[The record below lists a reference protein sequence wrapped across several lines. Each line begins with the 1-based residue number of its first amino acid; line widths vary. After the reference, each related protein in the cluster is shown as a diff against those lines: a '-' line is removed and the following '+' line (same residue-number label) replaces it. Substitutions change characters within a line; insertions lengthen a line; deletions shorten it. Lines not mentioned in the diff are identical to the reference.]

1 MTAIE
6 EVDLKKI
13 LPSNG
18 PSIQEVK
25 KYLDKY
31 KNEYIVIKIGGSL
44 NDESLFKILI
54 EDISILKKIN
64 FNPILVHGGGKRL
77 TAKLSQL
84 NIKSKF
90 VAGLRVSNKDVVKIA
105 QDVFIEFNKEILN
118 ELKNHSVS
126 ARSITSKENNII
138 NVKAISE
145 ELGFVGTPYTID
157 VDVLKKIVKVNEVP
171 VIAPL
176 GLNSKNQVH
185 NVNADDIATFVAS
198 SLNARRLIII
208 SDVVGV
214 MDKDN
219 NLISE
224 INSTKVKKMIQRNEI
239 SGGMQVK
246 LNSAIDIAD
255 KVKGTVIIS
264 GKKPRSLLFELL
276 STKGSGTLIRKW
288 KILKK

>member
-1 MTAIE
+1 MSLTNE
-6 EVDLKKI
+6 ELIQI
-13 LPSNG
+13 LPSDG
-18 PSIQEVK
+18 PSINEVK
-25 KYLDKY
+25 KYLNKY
-31 KNEYIVIKIGGSL
+31 KNEYIIIKIGGACL

-54 EDISILKKIN
+54 EDISILKKMN

-77 TAKLSQL
+77 TAKLNQL
-84 NIKSKF
+84 NIESKF
-90 VAGLRVSNKDVVKIA
+90 VGGLRVSNKDVVKIA

-118 ELKNHSVS
+118 EIKNHSVS
-126 ARSITSKENNII
+126 AKSITSKENNII

-145 ELGFVGTPYTID
+145 ELGFVGTPYKID
-157 VDVLKKIVKVNEVP
+157 ADVLTKIVKANEIP
-171 VIAPL
+171 IIAPL
-176 GLNSKNQVH
+176 GLNSENQVY

-224 INSTKVKKMIQRNEI
+224 INSIKVKEMIERNEI

-246 LNSAIDIAD
+246 LNSAINIAD

-276 STKGSGTLIRKW
+276 SDKGSGTLIRK
-288 KILKK
+288 

>member
-1 MTAIE
+1 MSLTNE
-6 EVDLKKI
+6 ELAQI
-13 LPSNG
+13 LPSDG
-18 PSIQEVK
+18 PSINEVK
-25 KYLDKY
+25 KYLNKY

-44 NDESLFKILI
+44 NDELLFKILI
-54 EDISILKKIN
+54 EDISILKKMN
-64 FNPILVHGGGKRL
+64 FNPVLVHGGGKRL
-77 TAKLSQL
+77 TAKLNQL
-84 NIKSKF
+84 NIESKF
-90 VAGLRVSNKDVVKIA
+90 VGGLRVSNKDVVKIA

-118 ELKNHSVS
+118 EIKNYSVN

-145 ELGFVGTPYTID
+145 ELGFVGTPYKID
-157 VDVLKKIVKVNEVP
+157 ADILKKIVKANEIP
-171 VIAPL
+171 IIAPL
-176 GLNSKNQVH
+176 GLNSENQVH
-185 NVNADDIATFVAS
+185 NINGDDVASFVAS

-224 INSTKVKKMIQRNEI
+224 INSIKVKEMIERNEI

-246 LNSAIDIAD
+246 LNSAINIAD

-276 STKGSGTLIRKW
+276 SDKGSGTLIKNARF
-288 KILKK
+288 

>member
-1 MTAIE
+1 M
-6 EVDLKKI
+6 
-13 LPSNG
+13 
-18 PSIQEVK
+18 
-25 KYLDKY
+25 
-31 KNEYIVIKIGGSL
+31 
-44 NDESLFKILI
+44 
-54 EDISILKKIN
+54 
-64 FNPILVHGGGKRL
+64 
-77 TAKLSQL
+77 
-84 NIKSKF
+84 
-90 VAGLRVSNKDVVKIA
+90 VKIA

-118 ELKNHSVS
+118 ELKNYSVN

-145 ELGFVGTPYTID
+145 ELGFVGTPYKID
-157 VDVLKKIVKVNEVP
+157 EDALKKIVKANEIP
-171 VIAPL
+171 IIAPL

-208 SDVVGV
+208 SDVAGV

-224 INSTKVKKMIQRNEI
+224 INSSKVKEMIKRGEI

-246 LNSAIDIAD
+246 LNSAINISH

-264 GKKPRSLLFELL
+264 GKKTRSLLFELL
-276 STKGSGTLIRKW
+276 SDSGAGTLIRK
-288 KILKK
+288 

>member
-1 MTAIE
+1 MNLTNE
-6 EVDLKKI
+6 ELIQI
-13 LPSNG
+13 LPLDG
-18 PSIQEVK
+18 PSINEVK
-25 KYLDKY
+25 KYLNKY
-31 KNEYIVIKIGGSL
+31 KNEYIIIKIGGACL

-54 EDISILKKIN
+54 EDISILKKMN

-77 TAKLSQL
+77 TAKLNQL
-84 NIKSKF
+84 NIESKF
-90 VAGLRVSNKDVVKIA
+90 VRGLRVSNKDVVKIA

-118 ELKNHSVS
+118 EIKNHSVS
-126 ARSITSKENNII
+126 AKSITSKENNII

-145 ELGFVGTPYTID
+145 ELGFVGTPYKID
-157 VDVLKKIVKVNEVP
+157 ADVLTKIVKANEIP
-171 VIAPL
+171 IIAPL
-176 GLNSKNQVH
+176 GLNSENQVY

-224 INSTKVKKMIQRNEI
+224 INSIKVKEMIERNEI

-246 LNSAIDIAD
+246 LNSAINIAD

-276 STKGSGTLIRKW
+276 SDKGSGTLIRK
-288 KILKK
+288 